1 MKRLLDYA
9 REATKGKTDAIHDF
23 RDLGLSLGESS
34 AVITN
39 WKSRGVS
46 RDGALKAERKF
57 GCAASWILDGKGER
71 GEPQEDGDPMQS
83 LGLLSPDQLYDLM
96 MTRLKDV
103 EKLADFLLLSAKNA
117 GAVQPMSAENAS
129 GKGGEEM
136 SSFVQTP
143 KGIKAH
149 GNHSPVSKKTGT
161 RR

>member
-1 MKRLLDYA
+1 MKRLLDFA
-9 REATKGKTDAIHDF
+9 REATKGKTDAVNDF

-71 GEPQEDGDPMQS
+71 GEPKEVDDPMQT
-83 LGLLSPDQLYDLM
+83 LGLLSPDQVYDLM
-96 MTRLKDV
+96 ITRLKDV
-103 EKLADFLLLSAKNA
+103 EKLADFLLLMTKKA
-117 GAVQPMSAENAS
+117 GAVQSMSAENAP
-129 GKGGEEM
+129 GRGGEI
-136 SSFVQTP
+136 SSLVPTP
-143 KGIKAH
+143 LGIKAH
-149 GNHSPVSKKTGT
+149 GNHPPVSKKAGS